1 MSTPDNLRYTRDHS
15 WVLMKD
21 KEATIGLTHFAQKQ
35 LGEIVHAELPE
46 VGDSLYKDDEVGTV
60 ESVKAVSEIFSPV
73 SGKVIQKNEAVV
85 DDPSL
90 INDDPYGEGWIIKL
104 TMENADEGK
113 ELMTAADYDK
123 YCSTEN

>member
-1 MSTPDNLRYTRDHS
+1 
-15 WVLMKD
+15 MKD